1 MKQLILTF
9 LLLAGYV
16 LQVSAQEKTRP
27 TQITKEQLNKLNE
40 MVKPVKETI
49 DKILAEDQTGTYEQY
64 KKEVDLLRKVKN
76 TKEKASLTQKILAE
90 YQGFFDK
97 IWEKANVDENGYQIK
112 IRSIFSP
119 AMAELIHFDPYLG
132 FTVVTSTTP
141 DSSPPPPAPDPR
153 ADICIND
160 VCTKASGEVKGNS
173 YLISGGGGSYG
184 NCFVKANAWGAVA
197 SFSEISSTLNNNIAI
212 PGTIPLDDRRLA
224 VTLDYDVKLQAT
236 AFAVLGTSIASASV
250 SEYASSD
257 YMMVFS
263 PILFA
268 NSKQLQK
275 TFHSSYIIEKNHV
288 GLSKISAGST
298 VINAAIISGSWGD
311 AEASNIRWTVC
322 ETK

>member
-1 MKQLILTF
+1 MKQLITTL
-9 LLLAGYV
+9 LLLAGFA
-16 LQVSAQEKTRP
+16 LQVSAQEKTDLN
-27 TQITKEQLNKLNE
+27 QVTKEQLTELNE
-40 MVKPVKETI
+40 IVNPVKETI
-49 DKILAEDQTGTYEQY
+49 DKLLAEDQTGTYEQY
-64 KKEVDLLRKVKN
+64 KKEADLLRKVKN
-76 TKEKASLTQKILAE
+76 TEEKAGLTQKILAG

-97 IWEKANVDENGYQIK
+97 IWEKANVDEKDYQIK

-119 AMAELIHFDPYLG
+119 AIAELIHFDPYLG
-132 FTVVTSTTP
+132 FTIITSTNP
-141 DSSPPPPAPDPR
+141 GSSPPPPAPDPR

-160 VCTKASGEVKGNS
+160 VCAKASGEVKGNS

-197 SFSEISSTLNNNIAI
+197 SFSEISSALKNNITI
-212 PGTIPLDDRRLA
+212 PGAMPLDNRRLA
-224 VTLDYDVKLQAT
+224 VTFDYDVKLQAT
-236 AFAVLGTSIASASV
+236 AFAVLGASMASASV
-250 SEYASSD
+250 SEYASTD

-275 TFHSSYIIEKNHV
+275 TVHSNYIIEKNQV
-288 GLSKISAGST
+288 SSSKISAGST
-298 VINAAIISGSWGD
+298 VFNAVISGSWGH